1 MVKDKAMPTSDMP
14 EKDIPENITENK
26 EMPKSG
32 NEENMVMIGDVLVEI
47 KPTKLKYMRN
57 RTAEFYRILQAY
69 PLPDILASKPKTF
82 GDNRDGDKCVF
93 DWLCA
98 VFDDEALIRKYYN
111 DLDTGT
117 IERVLEIFKRINKIQ
132 EKEDE
137 LKNIQA
143 TGKVV

>member
-1 MVKDKAMPTSDMP
+1 MVKDKVMPNSDMP
-14 EKDIPENITENK
+14 EREIPDRTVENIDIPTA
-26 EMPKSG
+26 G
-32 NEENMVMIGDVLVEI
+32 NEENMVMIGDQLVEI

-98 VFDDEALIRKYYN
+98 VFDDEALIRKNYN

-117 IERVLEIFKRINKIQ
+117 IERTLAIFKRINKIQ

-137 LKNIQA
+137 LKNIQMS
-143 TGKVV
+143 GKVV